1 MIHVLWTVTIL
12 KCPYIPKVFIYT
24 RAVKMFIINCK
35 TIFTPPPPPPAPK
48 VGLHAQLINKNKNKF
63 TVASQLLVLH
73 LMWKGNKIKTAKQR
87 KGGWGVAL
95 CPCHV
100 HLLQSLQSTCLI
112 CTSLQSDVKV
122 CKQPLEG

>member
-24 RAVKMFIINCK
+24 RAVKMFIINL
-35 TIFTPPPPPPAPK
+35 IVRQSSPAPK

-63 TVASQLLVLH
+63 TVASQLLH
-73 LMWKGNKIKTAKQR
+73 LMRKGNKNKTAKQR

-100 HLLQSLQSTCLI
+100 H
-112 CTSLQSDVKV
+112 
-122 CKQPLEG
+122 